1 MSEPFYFEHHHQ
13 VDSNLITEVMLTI
26 LKRDLS
32 MSVAMV
38 QGTVERDYEH

>member
-1 MSEPFYFEHHHQ
+1 MSEPFYSEHHHQ
-13 VDSNLITEVMLTI
+13 VDSDLITEVMLTI

>member
-38 QGTVERDYEH
+38 QCTVERDYEH

>member
-1 MSEPFYFEHHHQ
+1 MSEPFYFEHHQ
-13 VDSNLITEVMLTI
+13 VDSNLITEAMLTI

-32 MSVAMV
+32 MSVAIV

>member
-1 MSEPFYFEHHHQ
+1 MSEPLYFEHHHQ
-13 VDSNLITEVMLTI
+13 VDSDLITEVMLTI